1 MKILEIKSF
10 LIILSEMSYLERL
23 LVAVAAAAAAAA
35 TRITDVTDI
44 FFATTSASDF

>member
-1 MKILEIKSF
+1 
-10 LIILSEMSYLERL
+10 MSYLERL
-23 LVAVAAAAAAAA
+23 LVAVAAAAAAAAAA

>member
-1 MKILEIKSF
+1 
-10 LIILSEMSYLERL
+10 MSYLERL